1 MITTFAWFGY
11 ELPKETCFDLIKQA
25 GFDGV
30 TLWWNNDFG
39 DNNFRN
45 NPVLARNAG
54 LFIEN
59 IHTPFEDINNPLT
72 RGERGRFNSETL
84 TEIS

>member
-11 ELPKETCFDLIKQA
+11 DLPKKECFDLIKLS

-39 DNNFRN
+39 DTDFRDN
-45 NPVLARNAG
+45 
-54 LFIEN
+54 
-59 IHTPFEDINNPLT
+59 
-72 RGERGRFNSETL
+72 
-84 TEIS
+84 